1 MSPILPQPALDKN
14 DLLFLREQADREKE
28 KELGLIES
36 ETLQYA
42 ALRARVEVS
51 SEQAPMQASRQQP
64 SAAALLAAA
73 KAKEKHRSVCG
84 N

>member
-1 MSPILPQPALDKN
+1 MFSIPPPTALDKN

-51 SEQAPMQASRQQP
+51 SEPMQATRQQP

-73 KAKEKHRSVCG
+73 KAKEKHRSVFG
-84 N
+84 K